1 MRQAFALL
9 LLVLACRMGFGQ
21 AGGMAPSN
29 FQQLKWLQG
38 EWRRVNAKPGNNDH
52 ERWTIVSVSELNGW
66 GVSMKGSDTSF
77 VEKLTLL
84 IKDNTIF
91 YVADTPDNKDPVYF
105 KLTRLT
111 KNSFVCEN
119 PAHDFPRKIAYYH
132 KGNTMKATISG
143 NGKTIEYNFTKSQQL
158 LF

>member
-9 LLVLACRMGFGQ
+9 LSMMACLQGFCQSGAAAQ
-21 AGGMAPSN
+21 DD

-38 EWRRVNAKPGNNDH
+38 EWKRVNAKSGNNDH
-52 ERWTIVSVSELNGW
+52 ERWTLVSNTELNGW
-66 GVSMKGSDTSF
+66 GVSMNGSDTSF
-77 VEKLTLL
+77 AEKLTLL
-84 IKDNTIF
+84 VKDNSIF
-91 YVADTPDNKDPVYF
+91 YVADTPDNKDAVYF

-132 KGNTMKATISG
+132 SGNTMKATISG
-143 NGKTIEYNFTKSQQL
+143 NGKTIVYHFIRK
-158 LF
+158 